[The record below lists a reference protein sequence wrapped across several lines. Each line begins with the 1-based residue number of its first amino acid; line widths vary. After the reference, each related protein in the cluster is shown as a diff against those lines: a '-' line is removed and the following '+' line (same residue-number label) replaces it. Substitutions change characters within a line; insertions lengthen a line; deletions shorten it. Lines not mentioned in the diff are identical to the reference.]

1 MANLTYYDSA
11 EGESISRDGVIRLF
25 RQHGIPES
33 EWAEFFEE
41 FGQNTLYDGQAV
53 LRWLGY

>member
-1 MANLTYYDSA
+1 MTFLTYYDSA
-11 EGESISRDGVIRLF
+11 EGETVTREGVHHLF

-33 EWAEFFEE
+33 DWTDFFTEH
-41 FGQNTLYDGQAV
+41 GQKSLYDGQVV